1 MDIMKKKIKDF
12 FPEEGA
18 RISLSFVPQP
28 SDIIVTTSLKCGT
41 TWMQQIVHQLR
52 SGGDMDYE
60 DISDVV
66 PYIDLSYNCEVD
78 LEAKQ
83 QFQPR

>member
-1 MDIMKKKIKDF
+1 
-12 FPEEGA
+12 
-18 RISLSFVPQP
+18 
-28 SDIIVTTSLKCGT
+28 
-41 TWMQQIVHQLR
+41 MQQIVHQLR

-83 QFQPR
+83 RFQPR